1 MVHGTPEFNRRGRLM
16 RRTILDDSTN
26 SLVLIA
32 SYATTLNRMFPLSL
46 YFTISLTRFV
56 LLNAIDVF
64 NINL

>member
-1 MVHGTPEFNRRGRLM
+1 M